1 VSASRLS
8 IDCDGGTGG
17 QVIADPRDNP
27 FPDALYPP
35 GVGGIIGTVGGL
47 RLERW
52 APSRQN
58 PGRHQIGIG
67 GRLTSESAEAGSGI
81 GLAFAPGHFILGG
94 MVQSSELERAK
105 ARIRALAE
113 KTVRNGCTDAEA
125 FSAAEMVGRLLDRY
139 MLTMDEVQLRASTC
153 IQSAVPM
160 AGKRRGPIDGC
171 VPAIARFCH
180 CIVWVEDS
188 EGAPPSPA
196 PPYQLVKRYV
206 YFGLEADV
214 QMATYLH
221 TIVGQAI
228 QSGTQDFRQSQSQLK
243 GERLRLATRSFQH
256 GLVTRLAERL
266 DTLQEAR
273 GAEFRSATSQG
284 TALVVAKQTM
294 VADAFRE
301 TKIRLSA
308 RSAAKIV
315 IDQGAFAAGEQAGNG
330 INLKRPIEDRSPG
343 LLG

>member
-1 VSASRLS
+1 
-8 IDCDGGTGG
+8 
-17 QVIADPRDNP
+17 
-27 FPDALYPP
+27 
-35 GVGGIIGTVGGL
+35 
-47 RLERW
+47 
-52 APSRQN
+52 
-58 PGRHQIGIG
+58 
-67 GRLTSESAEAGSGI
+67 
-81 GLAFAPGHFILGG
+81 LAFAPGHFILGG

-153 IQSAVPM
+153 IQNAVPM

-188 EGAPPSPA
+188 EAAAPSPTSA
-196 PPYQLVKRYV
+196 RPSVKRYV

-221 TIVGQAI
+221 TIVAQAI
-228 QSGTQDFRQSQSQLK
+228 LSETQDFREKRTQLK

-256 GLVTRLAERL
+256 GLVTRLADRL
-266 DTLQEAR
+266 DALQEAR
-273 GAEFRSATSQG
+273 SADLRSAMGQG

-294 VADAFRE
+294 VAEAFRE
-301 TKIRLSA
+301 TKIRLSS
-308 RSAAKIV
+308 RSASKIA
-315 IDQGAFAAGEQAGNG
+315 IDRGAFAAGEQAGNG
-330 INLKRPIEDRSPG
+330 INLKRPIEDRSPE